1 MVKYHLPQPIFC
13 ASVDI
18 YIKYTY
24 VIYHTIKCNYP
35 SLVDP
40 DFHLVSFFFSLKNKN
55 LLQHFS

>member
-13 ASVDI
+13 ASMDI

-24 VIYHTIKCNYP
+24 VIYHTIKYNYP

-40 DFHLVSFFFSLKNKN
+40 HFHLVSFFSSLKNKN
-55 LLQHFS
+55 LL